1 MSFPVCKMKI
11 QNFTPRQ
18 IMNVQPARLCA
29 LALLCLISLARPVQA
44 QTMPPA
50 TTPAG
55 PFSYDVSQE
64 VTLNGTV
71 SGVLA
76 KQSPGMVAG
85 SHLLLTTLSG
95 PVDISLGTFAFRGN
109 NALSVTPGQQVEVV
123 GVMKTLKEKPVFLA
137 RVVKVGDHLYEIRN
151 EHGITITP
159 QARERASQKAEQNRE
174 AR

>member
-1 MSFPVCKMKI
+1 
-11 QNFTPRQ
+11 
-18 IMNVQPARLCA
+18 MNAQLAGLCA
-29 LALLCLISLARPVQA
+29 VALLCSISLARPVRA
-44 QTMPPA
+44 QIIPTA
-50 TTPAG
+50 TLPAG
-55 PFSYDVSQE
+55 PFSYDVFQE
-64 VTLNGTV
+64 VTLHGTV